1 MNQTHSADG
10 LLMNDHPSSATRRVI
25 DLQGARIHNLRR
37 VSVEIPQGCF
47 VVCTGVSGSGKSSL
61 AFDTVFAEG
70 QRRCLEILAPH
81 ARARLDLL
89 PRPPLDSLTGL
100 PPVVAVAQRY
110 SAGQPRSTLATLT
123 ELAPFLRLLFARAGV
138 AHCPGCNQ
146 PVTPQTPEQIV
157 EAMLALETGRKVM
170 LLSPWIRARKGAHRE
185 VFEQIVKHGFVRARV
200 DGELVDAN
208 TPPELVKSRAHTIE
222 VVVDRIIIKEGL
234 RARLTDSVALALK
247 HGQGA
252 CVVSEQEGT
261 GWRDRLFSSRHA
273 CPDCQISLPEL
284 EPRTLNF
291 NSPQGACPTCTG
303 LGSVAGQVCA
313 TCEGER
319 LAAAGRRVR
328 FEESTLPGFCRQTVR
343 ESCDTVRRWQ
353 QLDSPVA
360 QRVVPEIARRLQ
372 FLDEVGLDYLS
383 LDRPLESL
391 SGGELQRAR
400 LAGALGAGLVGA
412 CYILDEPT
420 MGLHP
425 RDTQRLLAALLA
437 LRDRGNTLLVVEHDP
452 QVMRQAE
459 WLIDLGPGAGRE
471 GGCLVASGPPSEVAH
486 NPQSQTARFLDETTV
501 PLAVPPRTP
510 QPSRTLTV
518 SRATRRN
525 LRDLSVDIPLGLLVG
540 ITGVSGSGK
549 STLMLETLA
558 PLLKQGLLQREQQR
572 RFPKQSPPSTSRR
585 AGGKQRGAKPVA
597 PEPAVGAD
605 ISRDGL
611 GQLSGWQ
618 TIERLVE
625 VDQVPLSRSPRA
637 NPATLSGLWTEL
649 RRLFARTR
657 EARRLGF
664 TAARF
669 SLQSA
674 EGRCPVCRGSGVRS
688 LAIELLPEAQTPCPG
703 CLGTRFHPSL
713 LPVRFLERNPAEWLA
728 LRFDEALPL
737 VTNLSRLHT
746 IAQTFVEVGLGYL
759 GLGQSLQTLSGGEAQ
774 RVKLA
779 RELARGHSAHTLY
792 LLDEP
797 TTGLHPADVE
807 RLLQV
812 LRRLVDAGHS
822 VLVIEHHTQ
831 LLRQCDWLLDLGPEG
846 GSGGGQLVAAGTPRD
861 LAQAGRG
868 WTAQAL
874 QGRF

>member
-1 MNQTHSADG
+1 MN
-10 LLMNDHPSSATRRVI
+10 HPQPSPPRRVI
-25 DLQGARIHNLRR
+25 DLRGARIHNLRR
-37 VSVEIPQGCF
+37 VSVEIPQGRF

-61 AFDTVFAEG
+61 AFDTLFAEG

-100 PPVVAVAQRY
+100 PPVVAVSQRY

-123 ELAPFLRLLFARAGV
+123 ELAPFLRLLYARAGV
-138 AHCPGCNQ
+138 AHCPGCDQ
-146 PVTPQTPEQIV
+146 PVTPQTSEQIV
-157 EAMLALETGRKVM
+157 DAILALETGRKVM
-170 LLSPWIRARKGAHRE
+170 LLSPWIRARKGTHRE

-208 TPPELVKSRAHTIE
+208 SPPELAKSRAHTIE

-234 RARLTDSVALALK
+234 RARLSDSVALALK

-291 NSPQGACPTCTG
+291 NSPHGACPTCTG
-303 LGSVAGQVCA
+303 LGSVEGQICA
-313 TCEGER
+313 TCGGER

-328 FEESTLPGFCRQTVR
+328 FEQSTLPGFCRQTVR
-343 ESCDTVRRWQ
+343 ESCEMVRRWQ

-372 FLDEVGLDYLS
+372 FLDDVGLDYLS

-425 RDTQRLLAALLA
+425 RDTQRLLAALFS

-471 GGCLVASGPPSEVAH
+471 GGTLVASGPPAEAAR
-486 NPQSQTARFLDETTV
+486 NPQSQTGRFLAETTG
-501 PLAVPPRTP
+501 PLAVPPRSP

-518 SRATRRN
+518 SQASLRN
-525 LRDLSVDIPLGLLVG
+525 LRDLRVEIPLGLLVG

-558 PLLKQGLLQREQQR
+558 PLLRQGLAQREQQR
-572 RFPKQSPPSTSRR
+572 RFPKKPAASPSQRKGKNAAAR
-585 AGGKQRGAKPVA
+585 ATPPA
-597 PEPAVGAD
+597 PPLSDEEVC
-605 ISRDGL
+605 IDGMGRL
-611 GQLSGWQ
+611 AGWSA
-618 TIERLVE
+618 IERLVE

-637 NPATLSGLWTEL
+637 NPATLSGFWTEL

-664 TAARF
+664 QAARF
-669 SLQSA
+669 SLLSA
-674 EGRCPVCRGSGVRS
+674 EGRCPVCRGSGVRR
-688 LAIELLPEAQTPCPG
+688 LEIELLPEAQTPCPS

-713 LPVRFLERNPAEWLA
+713 LPVRFLEKNPAEWLD

-737 VTNLSRLHT
+737 VGNLSRLHT

-759 GLGQSLQTLSGGEAQ
+759 SLGQSLQTLSGGEAQ

-812 LRRLVDAGHS
+812 LRRLVAAGHS

-846 GSGGGQLVAAGTPRD
+846 GAGGGQLVAAGTPRD
-861 LAQAGRG
+861 LAHAGQG
-868 WTAQAL
+868 WTALAL

>member
-1 MNQTHSADG
+1 MNEPHVSG
-10 LLMNDHPSSATRRVI
+10 PRPVI
-25 DLQGARIHNLRR
+25 DLRVARIHNLQG
-37 VSVEIPQGCF
+37 VSVEIPRGRF

-61 AFDTVFAEG
+61 AFDTLFAEG

-110 SAGQPRSTLATLT
+110 SARQPRSTLGTLT
-123 ELAPFLRLLFARAGV
+123 EVAPFLRLLFARAGV
-138 AHCPGCNQ
+138 AHCPNCNQ
-146 PVTPQTPEQIV
+146 AVTTQTSEQIV
-157 EAMLALETGRKVM
+157 DAILAFETGRKVM
-170 LLSPWIRARKGAHRE
+170 LLAPWIRARKGAHRE

-208 TPPELVKSRAHTIE
+208 TPPQLVKNRAHTIE
-222 VVVDRIIIKEGL
+222 VVVDRIIVKEGL

-261 GWRDRLFSSRHA
+261 GWRDQLFSSRHA

-291 NSPQGACPTCTG
+291 NSPHGACSTCTG
-303 LGSVAGQVCA
+303 LGSVEGQVCP
-313 TCEGER
+313 TCKGER
-319 LAAAGRRVR
+319 LSPAGRRVR
-328 FEESTLPGFCRQTVR
+328 FEQTTLPGYCGQTVR
-343 ESCDTVRRWQ
+343 EALAIAHGWQ
-353 QLDSPVA
+353 ALESSVVH
-360 QRVVPEIARRLQ
+360 RVVPEIARRLR

-383 LDRPLESL
+383 LDRPLETL

-425 RDTQRLLAALLA
+425 RDTERLLNALLG

-459 WLIDLGPGAGRE
+459 WLIDIGPGAGRE
-471 GGCLVASGPPSEVAH
+471 GGTIVATAPPGEVRR
-486 NPQSQTARFLDETTV
+486 NPRSQTARFLDDSLEN
-501 PLAVPPRTP
+501 PPVPPRRP
-510 QPSRTLTV
+510 QASRTLVVTH
-518 SRATRRN
+518 AAQRN
-525 LRDLSVDIPLGLLVG
+525 LRDLSVEIPLGLLVG

-558 PLLKQGLLQREQQR
+558 PLLRQGLRERDQQL
-572 RFPKQSPPSTSRR
+572 RFPRQPPPSS
-585 AGGKQRGAKPVA
+585 GQRGSGKPRSRKSF
-597 PEPAVGAD
+597 PAGSVEGSDIALVGVG
-605 ISRDGL
+605 R
-611 GQLSGWQ
+611 LSGWQ

-637 NPATLSGLWTEL
+637 NPATLSGFWTEL

-674 EGRCPVCRGSGVRS
+674 EGRCPLCRGSGVRN
-688 LAIELLPEAQTPCPG
+688 LEIELLPDAQTPCPG
-703 CLGTRFHPSL
+703 CDGMRFHPSL
-713 LPVRFLERNPAEWLA
+713 LPVRFLEKNPAEWLE
-728 LRFDEALPL
+728 LRFDEVLPL
-737 VTNLSRLHT
+737 VANLSRLQT

-779 RELARGHSAHTLY
+779 RELARGQSAHTLY

-812 LRRLVDAGHS
+812 LHRFVDAGHS

-846 GSGGGQLVAAGTPRD
+846 GAGGGQLVAAGAPRD
-861 LAQAGRG
+861 LAQAGKG

-874 QGRF
+874 QGGF